1 MARKKRMFPDGILPQ
16 GHRIGE
22 NIDISARFCY
32 FLELNNWTPPHNR
45 TGGLKQHKQNLYNNA
60 KEAIITSIKNQIVR
74 EDGHSTETIESA
86 VKFLG
91 DIAQYERQKEVQLI
105 HQYANNLRN
114 SLPEALKNDSKAQIN
129 QLIQRVENFANNPD
143 NGDMDTFYQ
152 ELTICINDIR
162 KSALEMKNRLEQ
174 ITSNN
179 RDTYAKLASDT
190 AAFRFGSDVD
200 GLIKNVI
207 GIKTRRK
214 EDSFA
219 GKVQDL
225 VIEYISDLIDAGKI
239 DINNFWGAL
248 IGLLADFENY
258 LQKIKDTR
266 GVFSDFSD
274 LSSEVVEQYFQE
286 YKGTPTYFLQSLE
299 ANNIHLQEIQ
309 RAATELLGF
318 KQLTGQEEIEARQKK
333 IQNNIYRKS
342 KGGAII
348 NAGARKIKKSAPD
361 LYASLKN
368 TSFIEWNT
376 KGKDSVKQGRAGALY
391 ELIQVA
397 VNRSIKVGGHAA
409 TDTFS
414 ADVGQLKGKINL
426 DLDNFFY
433 TQMSSVRNAIE
444 NYEKKNRADALQDTR
459 TDFEL
464 MNKEIEHVMKDLD
477 QMINLPKE
485 ESLFIYH
492 ESLKLYVQI
501 EEHKTTQFEGRSL
514 NALSALDRIYTMN
527 GYGGLTLPN
536 QEIMYNLILNLSK
549 YAVGGEIKG
558 DVEQYL
564 SIFAGLL
571 MFDDM
576 QNMAKELASN
586 AVNQIQYSNIKNIH
600 LYLLN
605 GIYVPS
611 SLILSYIYRALI
623 SGIEQIQ
630 ISSKNGAR
638 VEIETTGTDK
648 EIENYLK
655 THSYGSGN
663 YDINDW
669 SDEREKISQNTRIQ
683 IIFMSAFITFLRDLQ
698 QHFQ

>member
-1 MARKKRMFPDGILPQ
+1 MARKKRSFSGNILPQ

-22 NIDISARFCY
+22 DIDVGARFCY
-32 FLELNNWTPPHNR
+32 FLDLNNWIPPHNR
-45 TGGLKQHKQNLYNNA
+45 AISLAQHKQILYNNA
-60 KEAIITSIKNQIVR
+60 KETLVTSIKNQIQR
-74 EDGHSTETIESA
+74 EDGQSTATIESA
-86 VKFLG
+86 IKFLG
-91 DIAQYERQKEVQLI
+91 DMATHERQKEVQII
-105 HQYANNLRN
+105 HQYAEKLRN
-114 SLPEALKNDSKAQIN
+114 SLPEALRNNSQAQIN
-129 QLIQRVENFANNPD
+129 QLIQRVENFAINPD

-162 KSALEMKNRLEQ
+162 RSALEMKNRLQQ

-179 RDTYAKLASDT
+179 RNTYAKLAADT

-207 GIKTRRK
+207 GIKTSRK

-219 GKVQDL
+219 SKIQDLIVEYIGELIDSGKVD
-225 VIEYISDLIDAGKI
+225 V
-239 DINNFWGAL
+239 NNFWGAL

-258 LQKIKDTR
+258 LQKVKDSK

-274 LSSEVVEQYFQE
+274 LSSKVINQYFQE
-286 YKGTPTYFLQSLE
+286 YKGIPTYFLQSLE
-299 ANNIHLQEIQ
+299 ANDQHLQEIQ
-309 RAATELLGF
+309 RAAEELLGL
-318 KQLTGQEEIEARQKK
+318 KQLTKKEEIDARQRK
-333 IQNNIYRKS
+333 IKNNIYKKS
-342 KGGAII
+342 KKGAIV
-348 NAGARKIKKSAPD
+348 NAGARRIKKSSQS
-361 LYASLKN
+361 LYDIIKN
-368 TSFIEWNT
+368 TSFIEWNA
-376 KGKDSVKQGRAGALY
+376 KGKDSVKQGRVGALY

-397 VNRSIKVGGHAA
+397 INRSLKIGGHAA
-409 TDTFS
+409 TDTLS
-414 ADVGQLKGKINL
+414 IDVGQLEGRMNTSL
-426 DLDNFFY
+426 EDLLYKSMDS
-433 TQMSSVRNAIE
+433 TRDAIE
-444 NYEKKNRADALQDTR
+444 EYEKKSRTQALQDTR

-464 MNKEIEHVMKDLD
+464 MNKEIEKQTTTLD
-477 QMINLPKE
+477 KMINLPND

-501 EEHKTTQFEGRSL
+501 EEHKTTQFEGRAL
-514 NALSALDRIYTMN
+514 NALSALDRIYSMN
-527 GYGGLTLPN
+527 GYGGLILPE

-549 YAVGGEIKG
+549 NAVGGEIKN

-586 AVNQIQYSNIKNIH
+586 AKEQIQYSNIKNIH

-611 SLILSYIYRALI
+611 SLILSYIYKALI
-623 SGIEQIQ
+623 SGINQIQ
-630 ISSKNGAR
+630 INSKNGAQIK
-638 VEIETTGTDK
+638 IETSGAYK
-648 EIENYLK
+648 EIEDYLK
-655 THSYGSGN
+655 THEYGSGK
-663 YDINDW
+663 YQISDW
-669 SDEREKISQNTRIQ
+669 ANEREKISHHTKIQ